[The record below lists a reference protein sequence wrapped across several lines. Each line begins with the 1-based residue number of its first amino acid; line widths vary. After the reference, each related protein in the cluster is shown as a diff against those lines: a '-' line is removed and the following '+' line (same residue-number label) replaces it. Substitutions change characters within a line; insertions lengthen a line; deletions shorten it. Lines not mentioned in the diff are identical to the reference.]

1 MSEPENTTVLIVD
14 DNTGAR
20 RSIEGLLTSQGYK
33 LLVASNGAEAM
44 EIAKTDYPDLILL
57 DVMMPGKN
65 GYEVCEE
72 IRADADI
79 AEVPIIMITGLDD
92 DDSMMKGIEAG
103 ADDFLTKPINKIEL
117 RSRVKGIARL
127 NRYRKLWGERQKF
140 EWVVKHSQFGYI
152 ILNEKDLITFTN
164 DRACEILG
172 LSEIEADEKPSFFKV
187 IKKRY
192 TSKPVDI
199 ESIWKMSLEK
209 ETVSPEPFILV
220 SPKKGGKSARWI
232 KATILSL
239 QKMTPGLKM
248 LRLEDITASMMS
260 FQEKHTF
267 SRMMS
272 HKLLTPLNSLKAA
285 QQMMGVSAN
294 AETSGLFRKVSDLQ
308 KKGIDR
314 LEYDIDS
321 ILKFLESNSLNGRR
335 ETTSLQELEEQLRSI
350 GDEDGVPFCLLTDL
364 GDKESWVT
372 HISPIR
378 FETCIREII
387 ENSVKFHPKGSPSLT
402 WSIQVFNTG
411 DTAILTFE
419 NDGDPILEEELANA
433 WKPYWQ
439 ADRYRTGEVRGMGLG
454 LSLIA
459 ANIWGAGGTCSIANR
474 KDKSGAIVTLT
485 LPIFPE
491 ASRQAKSG

>member
-1 MSEPENTTVLIVD
+1 
-14 DNTGAR
+14 
-20 RSIEGLLTSQGYK
+20 
-33 LLVASNGAEAM
+33 
-44 EIAKTDYPDLILL
+44 
-57 DVMMPGKN
+57 
-65 GYEVCEE
+65 
-72 IRADADI
+72 
-79 AEVPIIMITGLDD
+79 
-92 DDSMMKGIEAG
+92 
-103 ADDFLTKPINKIEL
+103 
-117 RSRVKGIARL
+117 
-127 NRYRKLWGERQKF
+127 
-140 EWVVKHSQFGYI
+140 
-152 ILNEKDLITFTN
+152 
-164 DRACEILG
+164 
-172 LSEIEADEKPSFFKV
+172 
-187 IKKRY
+187 
-192 TSKPVDI
+192 
-199 ESIWKMSLEK
+199 
-209 ETVSPEPFILV
+209 
-220 SPKKGGKSARWI
+220 
-232 KATILSL
+232 
-239 QKMTPGLKM
+239 
-248 LRLEDITASMMS
+248 
-260 FQEKHTF
+260 
-267 SRMMS
+267 
-272 HKLLTPLNSLKAA
+272 
-285 QQMMGVSAN
+285 MMGVSAN

-335 ETTSLQELEEQLRSI
+335 ETTSLRELEEQLRSI

-439 ADRYRTGEVRGMGLG
+439 ADRYRTGEIRGMGLG

-491 ASRQAKSG
+491 SSRQAKSG